1 MVQTPPSE
9 RPRPADCL
17 IRCNVSAT
25 PAGAD
30 CRSDIRFRLKK
41 REKLRF
47 KSQFDQIRCDG
58 VKSVAPGM
66 VVVVAPSPE
75 NRLECGVI
83 CSKKYSLL
91 AVVRNRARR
100 LVWESF
106 RMLKPMIKPCRLVF
120 IPRQRIKTA
129 KCADVQREMQ
139 KLLKKLDM
147 IQNSESSAEQQ

>member
-1 MVQTPPSE
+1 MDYPGVNAAALKHRLLKSDKLTLKTDFDAVKNNG
-9 RPRPADCL
+9 R
-17 IRCNVSAT
+17 SA
-25 PAGAD
+25 AGA
-30 CRSDIRFRLKK
+30 L
-41 REKLRF
+41 L
-47 KSQFDQIRCDG
+47 
-58 VKSVAPGM
+58 VAA
-66 VVVVAPSPE
+66 VTDSE
-75 NRLECGVI
+75 NGNLQTGVI
-83 CSKKYSLL
+83 CGRKFCIK

-147 IQNSESSAEQQ
+147 IQTSESSAEQQ